1 MEEAL
6 HETSND
12 SESEWTQA
20 LRAEA
25 VEGMLARA
33 GLSQGGRAVVRSA
46 LGGASGGVEAQSPAQ
61 VRGLIAAQQQAEA
74 ALGDLDRIN
83 ACVRLGG
90 FINCTPDFATLPAI
104 MNGASDLMVAVLGD
118 KGRHARSTVGMAQ
131 LPLSAAVEVEAMFE
145 VR

>member
-20 LRAEA
+20 LRAGA

-74 ALGDLDRIN
+74 ALG
-83 ACVRLGG
+83 
-90 FINCTPDFATLPAI
+90 
-104 MNGASDLMVAVLGD
+104 GALWWF
-118 KGRHARSTVGMAQ
+118 TVGRERQ
-131 LPLSAAVEVEAMFE
+131 EPGLHFDRDTGRIRW